1 MKIKVGAYNTKL
13 NSKRDTR
20 LTIPIRIEDVK
31 GNVMSTS
38 AEVQMTPITYFW
50 GKSPSVAFSLLYL
63 SAIVYAIDRC
73 VERHIHSIDGWSR
86 EFDVDIIIPEFQI
99 FQPLEGQINTMLS
112 FLTGDY
118 WGCHFVGPANVRY
131 GRYKNTNYYDGIT
144 QVNLFSGGM
153 DSLIGAIDYL
163 TDNPNGKLLH
173 IMIAI
178 CQHGLNKI
186 I

>member
-1 MKIKVGAYNTKL
+1 MKIKVGAYNTKR
-13 NSKRDTR
+13 NSKWDTR

-31 GNVMSTS
+31 GDVMSTS
-38 AEVQMTPITYFW
+38 AEVQMNPIARFW

-118 WGCHFVGPANVRY
+118 WGCHFVGPANVKY
-131 GRYKNTNYYDGIT
+131 GRYKNSHQLWRHHRTARRI
-144 QVNLFSGGM
+144 
-153 DSLIGAIDYL
+153 
-163 TDNPNGKLLH
+163 
-173 IMIAI
+173 
-178 CQHGLNKI
+178 
-186 I
+186 